1 MSESIDLIELLSK
14 LIKQEEEKKETIPGS
29 VESVPS

>member
-14 LIKQEEEKKETIPGS
+14 LIKRELENEKETIPLIDG
-29 VESVPS
+29 ECG